1 MKHNR
6 LIAFLL
12 VVIMLLCIGAAAET
26 YRVETPNKGTLNL
39 RSVKDNSVIGRI
51 PNGTLLEPDPEKS
64 TETAAYVTY
73 NGKSGY
79 AKWEFLKRV
88 ETNDVSE
95 LPTGGDGDWFVGAI
109 GAYIQPGLEGDAYG
123 EQFGS
128 YSCDSDQRLM
138 ITADKK
144 PAYWVINGVRYDFE
158 FDIPRS
164 FIISGV
170 EEDMTIEAVPKG
182 TLPLTLLSA
191 EDIQEH
197 LTGDTL
203 IAEAIHAKLCYIN
216 DKDYGAGGWYDTI
229 DFTKEHK
236 NLSSNKKEPGGQLTA
251 RVRATIPKNKTIS
264 YWKFDGMM
272 IDFDTNVTQFIVR
285 GLNVSK
291 TYEPVFEGTISKP
304 AETTENNAYN
314 TRPSTNTNSSDS
326 NSYNTRPSTNNNSTN
341 TNSSDSNSYNTRPST
356 DNNSTNTNSDSN
368 SYNTRP
374 STNNSTNTRPSNN
387 NGTNTRPSST
397 TPTPV
402 PNTRPSTTNG
412 TNTRPSNNNGTNTR
426 PSSTT
431 PTPVPNTRPSTTN
444 GTNTRPSNNN
454 STNTRPSGVTPTPV
468 PNTRPST
475 TNSTNTRP
483 TATPPHR

>member
-1 MKHNR
+1 MKHIR
-6 LIAFLL
+6 LIAFFLIF
-12 VVIMLLCIGAAAET
+12 IMLLCISAAAET

-39 RSVKDNSVIGRI
+39 RSAKDNSIIGRI

-158 FDIPRS
+158 FDIPRTLV
-164 FIISGV
+164 ISGV

-191 EDIQEH
+191 EVIQEH

-203 IAEAIHAKLCYIN
+203 IAEAVHAKLCYIN

-236 NLSSNKKEPGGQLTA
+236 NLATNKKEPGGQLTA
-251 RVRATIPKNKTIS
+251 RVRATIPKNKVIS

-314 TRPSTNTNSSDS
+314 TRPSTNTNSTDS

-341 TNSSDSNSYNTRPST
+341 TNSSESNSYNTRPST
-356 DNNSTNTNSDSN
+356 DNNSTNTNSSDSN

-387 NGTNTRPSST
+387 NSTNTRPSST

-402 PNTRPSTTNG
+402 PNTRPSTTN
-412 TNTRPSNNNGTNTR
+412 S
-426 PSSTT
+426 
-431 PTPVPNTRPSTTN
+431 
-444 GTNTRPSNNN
+444 TNTRPSNNN
-454 STNTRPSGVTPTPV
+454 STNTRPSSTTPTPV

>member
-1 MKHNR
+1 MKYNR
-6 LIAFLL
+6 LIAFIL
-12 VVIMLLCIGAAAET
+12 VLIMLLCIGAAAET

-39 RSVKDNSVIGRI
+39 RSVKDNSIIGRI

-64 TETAAYVTY
+64 TESAAYVTY

-109 GAYIQPGLEGDAYG
+109 GAYIQPELEGDAFG

-128 YSCDSDQRLM
+128 YSCDSDQQLM

-158 FDIPRS
+158 FDVPRS
-164 FIISGV
+164 IVISGV

-191 EDIQEH
+191 EDIQKY

-236 NLSSNKKEPGGQLTA
+236 NLATNKKEPGGQLTA
-251 RVRATIPKNKTIS
+251 RVRATIPKNKMIS
-264 YWKFDGMM
+264 YWKFDGLM
-272 IDFDTNVTQFIVR
+272 IDFETNVTQFIVR

-304 AETTENNAYN
+304 TETTDNNTYN
-314 TRPSTNTNSSDS
+314 TRPSTDNNSSDTNSSDS
-326 NSYNTRPSTNNNSTN
+326 NSYNTRPTN
-341 TNSSDSNSYNTRPST
+341 
-356 DNNSTNTNSDSN
+356 
-368 SYNTRP
+368 
-374 STNNSTNTRPSNN
+374 NNSTNTRPSNN
-387 NGTNTRPSST
+387 NSTNTRPNVSSTTPTPVPNTRPSNNNSTNTRPNVSST

-402 PNTRPSTTNG
+402 PNTRPSTTNS
-412 TNTRPSNNNGTNTR
+412 TNTRPNV
-426 PSSTT
+426 SSTT
-431 PTPVPNTRPSTTN
+431 PTPVPNTRPS
-444 GTNTRPSNNN
+444 NNN
-454 STNTRPSGVTPTPV
+454 STNTRPNVSSTTPTPV